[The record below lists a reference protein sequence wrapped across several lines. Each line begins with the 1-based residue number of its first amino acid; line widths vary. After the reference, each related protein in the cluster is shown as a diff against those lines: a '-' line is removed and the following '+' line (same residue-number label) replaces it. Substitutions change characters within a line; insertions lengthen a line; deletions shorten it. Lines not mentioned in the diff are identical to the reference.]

1 MAPRGCSPSWD
12 TPLSS
17 RWTAYRRGCPPP
29 GNSNCLIYPT
39 TFPYC
44 VLFASLIRKSSSRW
58 KLRPSSRA
66 GTGTSFLIHF
76 LTTVTRKA
84 LPSDVSV
91 EIREGDYVRQF
102 VHALA
107 HQTDGSL
114 SSPRRQRP
122 VPRRT

>member
-44 VLFASLIRKSSSRW
+44 VLFASFIRKISSRW
-58 KLRPSSRA
+58 KFISWSRV
-66 GTGTSFLIHF
+66 GTGTSFLIDF
-76 LTTVTRKA
+76 LTTLRSKE
-84 LPSDVSV
+84 LRSDVSV
-91 EIREGDYVRQF
+91 ETRGGDYDRQF
-102 VHALA
+102 VHALG
-107 HQTDGSL
+107 HQPDGSL
-114 SSPRRQRP
+114 S
-122 VPRRT
+122 